1 MKKNVP
7 DGHRTVK
14 AKTPPAGVLRPKKP
28 GENLSGWLYV
38 LPALIPLLLFWIFPV
53 IYSFCISFTDWD
65 MMAKNFNLVRFRNY
79 LSLLRAPKFYQVLG
93 NTLVFA
99 LGSTVPS
106 IVLSLILALLL
117 SGLRR
122 GRDFLRS
129 VIFSPYVTP
138 MVAVSIVW
146 SWIFEER
153 AGVLNFVLS
162 LFGIRGLRWTAGMD
176 TAMLSVIIVT
186 VWKQIGW
193 FMVFYV
199 EALQRVP
206 QGLLEAAAIDGA
218 GILRRFLH
226 IMIPLVSPVTFFL
239 VIIGTITSLQAYDQI
254 QVLTGGG
261 PAGATRTL
269 LYYYYQ
275 EAFVNF
281 AAGRAS
287 AVAVFILLI
296 TAGLSLAETVIS
308 KRMVHYG

>member
-1 MKKNVP
+1 MEKNLASGRRTMKA
-7 DGHRTVK
+7 GY
-14 AKTPPAGVLRPKKP
+14 PPIGAPGPKRS
-28 GENLSGWLYV
+28 GENLIGWLYV

-65 MMAKNFNLVRFRNY
+65 MMAKNFNLVRLRNY
-79 LSLLRAPKFYQVLG
+79 ASLLRAPRFYQVLG

-99 LGSTVPS
+99 LGTTVPS

-122 GRDFLRS
+122 GRDFFRS
-129 VIFSPYVTP
+129 VIFSPYITP

-153 AGVLNFVLS
+153 AGILNFVLS

-206 QGLLEAAAIDGA
+206 QGLVEAAAIDGA

-239 VIIGTITSLQAYDQI
+239 VIIGTITSLQAYDLHHAPGLYLCTR
-254 QVLTGGG
+254 VYSPGKD
-261 PAGATRTL
+261 GAYQYPQRIHDL
-269 LYYYYQ
+269 LLGEYSQ
-275 EAFVNF
+275 HLFF
-281 AAGRAS
+281 PPGFS
-287 AVAVFILLI
+287 WD
-296 TAGLSLAETVIS
+296 
-308 KRMVHYG
+308 KPVHPGSRPD

>member
-1 MKKNVP
+1 MRENLILRR
-7 DGHRTVK
+7 GT
-14 AKTPPAGVLRPKKP
+14 AGAGRLSGAS
-28 GENLSGWLYV
+28 GENLSGWLYA
-38 LPALIPLLLFWIFPV
+38 LPALVPLLLFWVFPV

-65 MMAKNFNLVRFRNY
+65 MMSKGFNLVRFKNY
-79 LSLLRAPKFYQVLG
+79 DSLLRAPRFYQVLG

-106 IVLSLILALLL
+106 IVLGLLLALLL
-117 SGLRR
+117 SGLGR
-122 GRDFLRS
+122 GRDFFRS
-129 VIFSPYVTP
+129 VIFSPYITP

-153 AGVLNFVLS
+153 AGVLNFILS
-162 LFGIRGLRWTAGMD
+162 IFGLQGLKWTAGRD

-186 VWKQIGW
+186 VWKQAGW
-193 FMVFYV
+193 FMVFYL

-206 QGLLEAAAIDGA
+206 RGLLEAAAIDGA
-218 GILRRFLH
+218 GLPRRFLH
-226 IMIPLVSPVTFFL
+226 IMIPMISPVTFFL
-239 VIIGTITSLQAYDQI
+239 VIISTINSLQAYDQI

-287 AVAVFILLI
+287 AVAVFILII
-296 TAGLSLAETVIS
+296 TAGFSAVEALIS